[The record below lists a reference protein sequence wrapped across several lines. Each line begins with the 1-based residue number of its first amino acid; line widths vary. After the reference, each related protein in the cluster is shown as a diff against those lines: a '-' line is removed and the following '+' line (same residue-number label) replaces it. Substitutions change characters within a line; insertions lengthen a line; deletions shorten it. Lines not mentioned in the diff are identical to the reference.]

1 MFGEYGAYIIPAYA
15 ASAAV
20 IFGLI
25 IWPILVY
32 RQRRADIDRLEK
44 QGIKRRSGENS
55 LGE

>member
-25 IWPILVY
+25 IWPILV
-32 RQRRADIDRLEK
+32 LEK